1 MLSAQLDD
9 WGEHYK
15 TYFCVMMYWKNVL
28 TNKYLLAT
36 SAFVALLFFSDKNNV
51 FDQYDLIKQYNKV
64 KAEHAYYV
72 HQIETARREYTELF
86 SNDKNLEK
94 FAREKY
100 LMKRDDEEVFVIVDE
115 KKSDWIPTVKALIII
130 KAGNTIYRVFI
141 GVL

>member
-1 MLSAQLDD
+1 
-9 WGEHYK
+9 
-15 TYFCVMMYWKNVL
+15 MYWKNVL

-36 SAFVALLFFSDKNNV
+36 SAFIALLFFSDKNNV

-115 KKSDWIPTVKALIII
+115 TKSNWHLLVIAAILSSADSHIAYTFLPRL
-130 KAGNTIYRVFI
+130 
-141 GVL
+141 L